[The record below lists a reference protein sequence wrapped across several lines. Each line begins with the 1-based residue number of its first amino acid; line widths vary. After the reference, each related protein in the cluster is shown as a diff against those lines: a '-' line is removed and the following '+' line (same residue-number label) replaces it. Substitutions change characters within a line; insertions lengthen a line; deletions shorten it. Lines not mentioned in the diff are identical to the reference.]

1 MLSDHPGSLTIDIQL
16 SARGV
21 IRTLLSILAAL
32 LGLHLFG
39 AFAHV
44 FLGWKMEAY
53 TVLFDMDLESNL
65 PTYFNSMLFFLAA
78 MLMYVKGRGREG
90 RLRRG
95 WYTVAAVCAFLG
107 VDEGSQI
114 HEKFML
120 FTLRLINHG
129 EVNGSFGW
137 LYYAWVIP
145 YGLAALLLGLI
156 LSRWFLALEAR
167 IRNGLIASG
176 ALYVFGAV
184 FMEMLSGK
192 IAEHLD
198 PAAIPADRLAHLP
211 CEIYETGTCHLYM
224 DPGYIAVYT
233 VEETCEMAALILC
246 IYVILKSL
254 ERRAARVEV
263 DVAPKG

>member
-1 MLSDHPGSLTIDIQL
+1 MLSDRSGALTIDIQL

-21 IRTLLSILAAL
+21 LRFLLTVLTAL
-32 LGLHLFG
+32 LGLHLISV
-39 AFAHV
+39 FAHV
-44 FLGWKMEAY
+44 VLGWKMEAY

-114 HEKFML
+114 HEKFMF

-129 EVNGSFGW
+129 QVTGSFGW

-145 YGLAALLLGLI
+145 YGLAAVLLGLI
-156 LSRWFLALEAR
+156 LFRWFLALEAR

-176 ALYVFGAV
+176 VLYVFGAV
-184 FMEMLSGK
+184 FMEMFSGK

-198 PAAIPADRLAHLP
+198 PAAISAERLAHLP
-211 CEIYETGTCHLYM
+211 CEIYETGTCHLYL
-224 DPGYIAVYT
+224 DPGYIAAYT
-233 VEETCEMAALILC
+233 VEETCEMAALIFC
-246 IYVILKSL
+246 IHVILRSL
-254 ERRAARVEV
+254 ERRSARVEV
-263 DVAPKG
+263 DIAA